1 MGCEAIFKGTKVD
14 GVYDKDPKKFAD
26 AKLFKR
32 LTYLDVLAG
41 RLAVMDATATSLAM
55 DNNQPIVVFNL
66 FTPGN
71 IKKVLLG
78 EDVGTIV
85 QGGD

>member
-1 MGCEAIFKGTKVD
+1 
-14 GVYDKDPKKFAD
+14 
-26 AKLFKR
+26 
-32 LTYLDVLAG
+32 
-41 RLAVMDATATSLAM
+41 MDATATSLAM

-66 FTPGN
+66 FTAGN